1 VPTASSA
8 KESDWCSN
16 FDNENVQSFGAER
29 KNAQQKLK
37 EKKSN
42 GVKQIHIAGSSVM
55 IESRK
60 KWGLEITH
68 TS

>member
-8 KESDWCSN
+8 KESGWRSD
-16 FDNENVQSFGAER
+16 FENENGKSFGAER

-37 EKKSN
+37 EKKLN
-42 GVKQIHIAGSSVM
+42 EVKQIHIAGSSVM

-60 KWGLEITH
+60 KWGLEITY